1 MKPLTSSK
9 IHSTERVTE
18 KNTESDIQELMA
30 ANEETAPADM
40 ARNLMNIHDQFK
52 INQ

>member
-9 IHSTERVTE
+9 VQSTGQATE
-18 KNTESDIQELMA
+18 NNTESDIQELMA

-52 INQ
+52 MNQ